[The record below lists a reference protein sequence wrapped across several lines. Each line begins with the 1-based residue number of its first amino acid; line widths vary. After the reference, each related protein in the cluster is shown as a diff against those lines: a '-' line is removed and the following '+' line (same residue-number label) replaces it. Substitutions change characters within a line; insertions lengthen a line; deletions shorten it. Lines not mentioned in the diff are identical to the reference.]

1 MQDFVII
8 VKPSDL
14 LKIDLIWMVFL
25 NANDEVVARKAIDFL
40 IQTYTSLSEALKKDQ
55 GPILQELISKLID
68 QLRDPQVSPALV

>member
-14 LKIDLIWMVFL
+14 LNIDLIWMVFL
-25 NANDEVVARKAIDFL
+25 NANDGVVARKAIDFL

-55 GPILQELISKLID
+55 GLILQELISKLID